1 MQRYIL
7 LRLVQLV
14 ITLFVVSLVVFFLVR
29 LGGDP
34 MTVMAPDTFSVEQR
48 EALRRA
54 WGFDKPLSE
63 QYWTFLRKAV
73 RGDFGNSVAYG
84 VPAIHL
90 VKERLLMTYLLAG
103 SAALIAVVIA
113 LPLGVLSAVFRNSV
127 IDLIATGL
135 AILGRAMPGFWVGLM
150 LIMLFSVK
158 LRILP
163 AFGAEGPKSIIMP
176 AVALGVGMAANLSRL
191 TRSSMLDTLN
201 QDYIRTARSKG
212 LVEHW
217 VVIRHALRNA
227 LIPVLTA
234 FGLNLGWL
242 LGGAVVIE
250 SVFSWPGLGRLMI
263 DSISIRDI
271 TIVQASLLFFATSF
285 VLINLVVD
293 ILYTVLDPR
302 IRLSGGAAK

>member
-7 LRLVQLV
+7 VRLVQLV

-212 LVEHW
+212 LVEQW

-227 LIPVLTA
+227 LIPVLTT

-302 IRLSGGAAK
+302 IRYD

>member
-1 MQRYIL
+1 
-7 LRLVQLV
+7 
-14 ITLFVVSLVVFFLVR
+14 
-29 LGGDP
+29 
-34 MTVMAPDTFSVEQR
+34 
-48 EALRRA
+48 
-54 WGFDKPLSE
+54 
-63 QYWTFLRKAV
+63 
-73 RGDFGNSVAYG
+73 
-84 VPAIHL
+84 
-90 VKERLLMTYLLAG
+90 
-103 SAALIAVVIA
+103 
-113 LPLGVLSAVFRNSV
+113 
-127 IDLIATGL
+127 
-135 AILGRAMPGFWVGLM
+135 
-150 LIMLFSVK
+150 
-158 LRILP
+158 
-163 AFGAEGPKSIIMP
+163 MP

-212 LVEHW
+212 LVEQW

-227 LIPVLTA
+227 LIPVLTT

-302 IRLSGGAAK
+302 IRYD

>member
-302 IRLSGGAAK
+302 IRYD